1 MESTSLGW
9 GQKVTIAYHV
19 EHWLPGQ
26 LSEDGTTRDPP
37 TPCEDILG
45 VEEVCRFLKLDR
57 NKDAKQSLQTIRDKG
72 QLQGFKQS
80 GRLMFLL
87 KDVLAY
93 IEQRKQDNPA

>member
-1 MESTSLGW
+1 MS
-9 GQKVTIAYHV
+9 IAYHV
-19 EHWLPGQ
+19 EHWLPGK
-26 LSEDGTTRDPP
+26 LSEDGATREMP
-37 TPCEDILG
+37 TPCEDVLG

-57 NKDAKQSLQTIRDKG
+57 NKDPKQSLQTVRDTG

-80 GRLMFLL
+80 GRLMFQL